1 MISDADYFR
10 QSARP
15 SAQPSDN
22 WVLRFSQLKR
32 LYRLMA
38 QYFSDVLHQPMSAP
52 EVPDLQGMAQDYN
65 VAATLG
71 MCRLAITIAVQCE
84 NNKAIIEKIQSLT
97 ESEQHSLMKVIEQTM
112 AKVKASGDTSTGDA
126 SMTECVHELPAPCA
140 MLSPCTETTTT
151 TTSSLNGA
159 KS

>member
-1 MISDADYFR
+1 
-10 QSARP
+10 
-15 SAQPSDN
+15 
-22 WVLRFSQLKR
+22 
-32 LYRLMA
+32 
-38 QYFSDVLHQPMSAP
+38 MSTP
-52 EVPDLQGMAQDYN
+52 DVPDLQGMAQDYN

-112 AKVKASGDTSTGDA
+112 AKVRASGDTSTGDA
-126 SMTECVHELPAPCA
+126 SMTECVHWPSSLCA
-140 MLSPCTETTTT
+140 ILSPRSETIIT
-151 TTSSLNGA
+151 TTSNPSGA

>member
-1 MISDADYFR
+1 
-10 QSARP
+10 
-15 SAQPSDN
+15 
-22 WVLRFSQLKR
+22 
-32 LYRLMA
+32 MA
-38 QYFSDVLHQPMSAP
+38 QYFSDVLHQPMTAP

-126 SMTECVHELPAPCA
+126 SMTECVHIPLYALRA
-140 MLSPCTETTTT
+140 
-151 TTSSLNGA
+151 A
-159 KS
+159 